1 MALTALQIFKYLPGG
16 LKQENANC
24 KKCSCPTCMAFAMKL
39 VKNQVS
45 PDTCP
50 YISEEAKALLSES
63 FKKPQKEIQLGTTNP
78 LKIGG
83 ENVLFRHEKKFIN
96 QTTIAIRVSS
106 SENYKE
112 KLQKIKNYSIE
123 RVGETF
129 GISAINIVEDDPQ
142 KFEALIAEAEF
153 LDFPIIATTTTEDGT
168 KKVIEKLKHKKFLL
182 DNEKNKDK
190 DQPFVIN
197 GSSTS
202 DFEKKTEQLLKE
214 GIENIVLNIDE
225 SNILKAASLLTEIRY
240 ESIQNKKETLGFPTM
255 IKLSESSD
263 KFALSILSSVFLCK
277 YANIIV
283 LPDISPEVLSSLLTL
298 RQSIFIDPQ
307 VPLQVKPGLYE
318 IADPKEDS
326 LVFVTTNFALT
337 YFAMR
342 NELESLNL
350 PSYLLI
356 TDADGMSVLT
366 AWSASKLT
374 GETIAKA
381 VNTSE
386 LEKKINHKNIIIPG
400 FVDVLKE
407 ETEEELPGWK
417 VIVGCNEASD
427 LRKVLPSLQ
436 QQVK

>member
-1 MALTALQIFKYLPGG
+1 
-16 LKQENANC
+16 
-24 KKCSCPTCMAFAMKL
+24 
-39 VKNQVS
+39 
-45 PDTCP
+45 
-50 YISEEAKALLSES
+50 
-63 FKKPQKEIQLGTTNP
+63 
-78 LKIGG
+78 
-83 ENVLFRHEKKFIN
+83 
-96 QTTIAIRVSS
+96 
-106 SENYKE
+106 
-112 KLQKIKNYSIE
+112 
-123 RVGETF
+123 
-129 GISAINIVEDDPQ
+129 
-142 KFEALIAEAEF
+142 
-153 LDFPIIATTTTEDGT
+153 
-168 KKVIEKLKHKKFLL
+168 
-182 DNEKNKDK
+182 
-190 DQPFVIN
+190 
-197 GSSTS
+197 
-202 DFEKKTEQLLKE
+202 
-214 GIENIVLNIDE
+214 
-225 SNILKAASLLTEIRY
+225 
-240 ESIQNKKETLGFPTM
+240 M

-356 TDADGMSVLT
+356 PDADGMSVLT

>member
-39 VKNQVS
+39 VKNQIS
-45 PDTCP
+45 PDDCP
-50 YISEEAKALLSES
+50 YISDEAKSLLSES
-63 FKKPQKEIQLGTTNP
+63 FKKPQKEIQLGTTNSI
-78 LKIGG
+78 KIGG
-83 ENVLFRHEKKFIN
+83 ENVLFRHEKRFIN
-96 QTTIAIRVSS
+96 PTTIAIRVLS
-106 SENYKE
+106 SENYKD
-112 KLQKIKNYSIE
+112 KIQNIKNYSIE

-129 GISAINIVEDDPQ
+129 GISAINIVEDDSQ
-142 KFEALIAEAEF
+142 KFEGLIEEIKSVD
-153 LDFPIIATTTTEDGT
+153 LPIIVTPKTKNSATKALEELKD
-168 KKVIEKLKHKKFLL
+168 KKILL
-182 DNEKNKDK
+182 DYEECD
-190 DQPFVIN
+190 DRTQPFVIN
-197 GSSTS
+197 GNSAS
-202 DFEKKTEQLLKE
+202 DFEKKTEQLLKN
-214 GIENIVLNIDE
+214 GFENIILNIT
-225 SNILKAASLLTEIRY
+225 SQNALQTASLLTEIRY
-240 ESIQNKKETLGFPTM
+240 ESIYNKKETLGFPTM
-255 IKLSESSD
+255 IKLSD
-263 KFALSILSSVFLCK
+263 KFDKFELSILSSLLLCK
-277 YANIIV
+277 YASIII
-283 LPDISPEVLSSLLTL
+283 LPDISPEILSSCLTL

-318 IADPKEDS
+318 IGDPKKDS

-366 AWSASKLT
+366 AWSATKLT

-381 VNTSE
+381 VKSSE
-386 LEKKINHKNIIIPG
+386 LENKINHKNIIIPG

-407 ETEEELPGWK
+407 ETEEELPGWR

-427 LRKVLPSLQ
+427 LRKTLPRLQ
-436 QQVK
+436 QEVK

>member
-50 YISEEAKALLSES
+50 YISEEAKSLLSES
-63 FKKPQKEIQLGTTNP
+63 FKKPQKEIQLGVSNP

-106 SENYKE
+106 SENYME
-112 KLQKIKNYSIE
+112 KLCKIKNYSIE

-142 KFEALIAEAEF
+142 KFENLIDESAA
-153 LDFPIIATTTTEDGT
+153 LDFPIIATPRTEEGR
-168 KKVIEKLKHKKFLL
+168 KKVIEKLKFTKFLL
-182 DNEKNKDK
+182 DSEEQNNK

-197 GSSTS
+197 GKSIS
-202 DFEKKTEQLLKE
+202 DFEEKTEPLLKD

-240 ESIQNKKETLGFPTM
+240 ESINNKKETLGFPTM
-255 IKLSESSD
+255 IKLSDEFD
-263 KFALSILSSVFLCK
+263 KFEQSILSSVFLCK

-283 LPDISPEVLSSLLTL
+283 LPDIHQEVLSSLLTL

-381 VNTSE
+381 VNSNE

-407 ETEEELPGWK
+407 ETEEELQGWN

-436 QQVK
+436 KQVK